1 MIRMLT
7 RRDMLI
13 STMPGLGVAALGLPR
28 VSANEWRGQYATLN
42 FGVVSS
48 ENEADRI
55 ARYKAFVAY
64 LERRLQVPI
73 KMRQA
78 TDYAGTIEAL
88 KARKLELARF
98 GAWCGLLCTGMV
110 DHRRQG

>member
-1 MIRMLT
+1 MNDNRREEQPTMRT
-7 RRDMLI
+7 RREMLI
-13 STMPGLGVAALGLPR
+13 STITGLGVAALGIPWLR
-28 VSANEWRGQYATLN
+28 ANEWRSQFSTLN

-73 KMRQA
+73 KMHQPQ
-78 TDYAGTIEAL
+78 IMPVPS
-88 KARKLELARF
+88 KPSKLVSWSWRVSVPPP
-98 GAWCGLLCTGMV
+98 M
-110 DHRRQG
+110 HRRG